1 MNRDNDFNKASSDA
15 RADRLASWVKTHYR
29 NKQEFIDKFGLNQGE
44 ITNIIAKKRVI
55 GERKARKLESQTDI
69 PHMHLDGLDGSL
81 SMLGESVS
89 VVEDDHTIGSRYAKF
104 IQICKKI
111 DDLENNKKLSP
122 ADLMTIDLVLNNVF
136 RALDDMVEMHTKPLS
151 QSEITAQKTG

>member
-89 VVEDDHTIGSRYAKF
+89 F
-104 IQICKKI
+104 
-111 DDLENNKKLSP
+111 
-122 ADLMTIDLVLNNVF
+122 
-136 RALDDMVEMHTKPLS
+136 
-151 QSEITAQKTG
+151 

>member
-1 MNRDNDFNKASSDA
+1 
-15 RADRLASWVKTHYR
+15 
-29 NKQEFIDKFGLNQGE
+29 
-44 ITNIIAKKRVI
+44 
-55 GERKARKLESQTDI
+55 
-69 PHMHLDGLDGSL
+69 MHLDGLDGSL

-111 DDLENNKKLSP
+111 DDLENNKKLSA

-136 RALDDMVEMHTKPLS
+136 RTLDDMVEMRTKPLS

>member
-69 PHMHLDGLDGSL
+69 PYLYLDGVDTDQA
-81 SMLGESVS
+81 MLGNSVTFA
-89 VVEDDHTIGSRYAKF
+89 EDSYIIASRFPKLAE
-104 IQICKKI
+104 ILKKI
-111 DDLENNKKLSP
+111 DKLEKDKKLS
-122 ADLMTIDLVLNNVF
+122 AAELIAIDTSLNNALNNVEDLIEVF
-136 RALDDMVEMHTKPLS
+136 SKARMVIPTKKDAS
-151 QSEITAQKTG
+151 